1 MPEYVFWPSKPL
13 ISGHSLFLGAQ
24 ILGYRAS
31 QWECRLPI
39 DYKPSSHLWATS
51 NLCAPCLLSSFLF
64 LPSLAKSR
72 VVFFFF
78 KCSSGI
84 SGNESCFSTEKDC
97 SWGAEVPAWVSVKTS
112 DSSNTVW
119 VTGSK
124 CQDRNG
130 IEGLF
135 FLCCP
140 SSFPSFFPFH
150 LVFYFS
156 F

>member
-1 MPEYVFWPSKPL
+1 MQTS
-13 ISGHSLFLGAQ
+13 
-24 ILGYRAS
+24 
-31 QWECRLPI
+31 I
-39 DYKPSSHLWATS
+39 DYKLSSHLWATS
-51 NLCAPCLLSSFLF
+51 NLCSPCLVSSFLF

-84 SGNESCFSTEKDC
+84 SGNESCFSTEDC
-97 SWGAEVPAWVSVKTS
+97 SSAAEVPACVSVTTS
-112 DSSNTVW
+112 DSSYTVW

-124 CQDRNG
+124 YQDRNV

-140 SSFPSFFPFH
+140 SSLLFLPFH

-156 F
+156 FFFFKKELFILCI